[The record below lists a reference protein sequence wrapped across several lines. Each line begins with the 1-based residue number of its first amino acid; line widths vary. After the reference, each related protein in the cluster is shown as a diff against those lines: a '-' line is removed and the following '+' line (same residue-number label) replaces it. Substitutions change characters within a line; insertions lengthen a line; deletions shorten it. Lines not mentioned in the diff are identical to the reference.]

1 MVTLNCSNKI
11 KIIPAVRIS
20 WAERQDKKD
29 TQQLPHCENDLLG
42 HTGQVP
48 QKAKGKETGRDFS
61 FRSFEIRKRL

>member
-42 HTGQVP
+42 AHRPGATEGQR
-48 QKAKGKETGRDFS
+48 KGD
-61 FRSFEIRKRL
+61 RKGLFLQVF

>member
-29 TQQLPHCENDLLG
+29 TQQLPHCKNDLLG
-42 HTGQVP
+42 PHRAGVTEGQR
-48 QKAKGKETGRDFS
+48 KGD
-61 FRSFEIRKRL
+61 RKGLFLQVF